1 MGKLDYSPLLPP
13 GIHKMSLD
21 EFRQKTVDPFA
32 DDVQRLRLFLRLEE
46 WITKLR
52 VLKVGAIL
60 WLDGSFVTSKFGPSD
75 IDCMMWNPTFLGRVS
90 KSDEGIVKGLVDRAI
105 ARNLYGLDLYMESP
119 QPLETLHRQAYWRG
133 LFGFQHSGVDA
144 KGFVEIAL

>member
-1 MGKLDYSPLLPP
+1 
-13 GIHKMSLD
+13 MSLD